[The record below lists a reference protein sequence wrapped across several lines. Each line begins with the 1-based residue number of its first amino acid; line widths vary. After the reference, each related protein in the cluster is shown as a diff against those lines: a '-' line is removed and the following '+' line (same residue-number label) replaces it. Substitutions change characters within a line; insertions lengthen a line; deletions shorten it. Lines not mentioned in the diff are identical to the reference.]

1 MALSEEALKMQLDIL
16 TSRTDQNADMVYKT
30 NAILNKALN
39 PDIFSGQNTKIVNAI
54 NLLAEESQQTNNL
67 VGDITNKINEIL
79 LDTSNDANNAI
90 WENVKDLMGKDT
102 IIEGIE
108 AILQGKQVA
117 NVLGLNASDQ
127 GKVLSIDLDDNG
139 DPVLKAIDMI
149 IDNAVNVADIKYV
162 NTKKPNIQN
171 VKSALDYLFDN
182 IGSGGDLGGGLGG
195 GTIIGEITWDMI
207 DDRPEIPSKLQLIS
221 NNLAL
226 VNEDGVVL
234 SSVGMMTDAE
244 VDSLLDEMESN

>member
-54 NLLAEESQQTNNL
+54 NLLAEETQQTNNL
-67 VGDITNKINEIL
+67 VGDIANKINEIL
-79 LDTSNDANNAI
+79 LDTSNDANNVI
-90 WENVKDLMGKDT
+90 WGNVKDLMGKDT

-149 IDNAVNVADIKYV
+149 VDDTVNVADIRYV
-162 NTKKPNIQN
+162 NTKKPDIQN

-182 IGSGGDLGGGLGG
+182 TGSSGDLGG

-244 VDSLLDEMESN
+244 VDNLLDEMESNQ

>member
-67 VGDITNKINEIL
+67 VGDVANKINEIL

-117 NVLGLNASDQ
+117 NILGLNASDQ

-149 IDNAVNVADIKYV
+149 ADNTVNVSDIKYV

-182 IGSGGDLGGGLGG
+182 IDSGGLGG

-207 DDRPEIPSKLQLIS
+207 DDKPEIPSKLQLIS

-244 VDSLLDEMESN
+244 VDSLLDEM

>member
-39 PDIFSGQNTKIVNAI
+39 PDTFSGQNTKIVNAI
-54 NLLAEESQQTNNL
+54 NLLAEETQQTNNL
-67 VGDITNKINEIL
+67 VGDIANKINEIL
-79 LDTSNDANNAI
+79 LDTSNDANNVI
-90 WENVKDLMGKDT
+90 WGNVKDLMGKDT

-149 IDNAVNVADIKYV
+149 VDDTVNVADIRYV
-162 NTKKPNIQN
+162 NTKKPDIQN

-182 IGSGGDLGGGLGG
+182 TGSSGDLGG

-244 VDSLLDEMESN
+244 VDNLLDEMESNQ

>member
-39 PDIFSGQNTKIVNAI
+39 PDFFSGQNTKIVNAI
-54 NLLAEESQQTNNL
+54 NLLAKESQQANNL
-67 VGDITNKINEIL
+67 VGDIANKINEIL
-79 LDTSNDANNAI
+79 LDTSNDANNVI
-90 WENVKDLMGKDT
+90 WENVKDLMGEDT

-149 IDNAVNVADIKYV
+149 VDNTVNVADIKYV

-182 IGSGGDLGGGLGG
+182 MGSGGDLGGGLGG
-195 GTIIGEITWDMI
+195 GAIIGEITWDMI

-244 VDSLLDEMESN
+244 VDSLLDEMENN